1 MTGQTRFPVKRINFN
16 EVNILKQQSR
26 SRGKPQNLV
35 DVKRDLRDELCNQVK
50 RVNEH
55 FESAFR
61 VSPGIYSVAR
71 ITLRT
76 GSLVRSHRPNEL
88 LQKSSCRVIGIG
100 DFGELLISISQERLQ
115 ELSYQLQSLDTERGK
130 ADISTI
136 RSIKPYTAKDALRSL
151 GIDGILRHLRLRGD
165 VLKFRL
171 FNHDESEAD
180 RILYGTF
187 MNLLCQLGV
196 EEVKPLNY
204 GLNLNLFR
212 LRGILEDAVEPL
224 SEFVGTRAITTFP
237 SYQVQITN

>member
-1 MTGQTRFPVKRINFN
+1 MTGQTRFPVKRLNFN
-16 EVNILKQQSR
+16 EANVLKQQSR

-35 DVKRDLRDELCNQVK
+35 DVTRDLRDELCNQVK

-55 FESAFR
+55 FESAFH

-187 MNLLCQLGV
+187 MNILRQFGV

-204 GLNLNLFR
+204 GLNLNLFQ
-212 LRGILEDAVEPL
+212 LRGIPEDAVEPL
-224 SEFVGTRAITTFP
+224 SEFVGTRTISTFP
-237 SYQVQITN
+237 SYRVNVTN